1 MLKQSS
7 HCPVN
12 NLNFDFLWRV
22 WLLDKN
28 YEWKNN
34 GNNLV
39 YVPVSVSG
47 LDLLLKYSKILPPS
61 VRLWL
66 GSIIEAHGGEVKSE
80 CDGGKN

>member
-12 NLNFDFLWRV
+12 NLNFDFLWQV
-22 WLLDKN
+22 WRLYKN
-28 YEWKNN
+28 YKWKNN

-39 YVPVSVSG
+39 YLPVPVSS

-66 GSIIEAHGGEVKSE
+66 GSIIKAHGRELKSE

>member
-1 MLKQSS
+1 M
-7 HCPVN
+7 N
-12 NLNFDFLWRV
+12 NLNFDFLWQV
-22 WLLDKN
+22 WRLEKS

-39 YVPVSVSG
+39 YLPVPVSG

-66 GSIIEAHGGEVKSE
+66 GSVIEAHAQELKRE
-80 CDGGKN
+80 CDRGKS